1 MSLGLI
7 DSRHVLYQD
16 SQLRIELDPIN
27 SPNHILYLYTGDYTD
42 ELKYGLQRGVLQE
55 IAAATR
61 DQLET
66 RINILLGENF
76 LEKAETL
83 GLTADSIGLASLHAY
98 TEEQKRNRI
107 QEFEKRMK
115 YAG

>member
-42 ELKYGLQRGVLQE
+42 ELK
-55 IAAATR
+55 
-61 DQLET
+61 
-66 RINILLGENF
+66 
-76 LEKAETL
+76 
-83 GLTADSIGLASLHAY
+83 
-98 TEEQKRNRI
+98 
-107 QEFEKRMK
+107 
-115 YAG
+115 